1 MLHRKN
7 KAIPFFLKLNCFAL
21 LVPDKVTFY
30 RRWAEKGLSATKVKS
45 FDLFPKAEHKIGFTD
60 QKLQQ
65 EVSQLLQKWQDSG
78 RVAQLQKQSRQ
89 FNPSLN

>member
-1 MLHRKN
+1 M
-7 KAIPFFLKLNCFAL
+7 
-21 LVPDKVTFY
+21 TFY